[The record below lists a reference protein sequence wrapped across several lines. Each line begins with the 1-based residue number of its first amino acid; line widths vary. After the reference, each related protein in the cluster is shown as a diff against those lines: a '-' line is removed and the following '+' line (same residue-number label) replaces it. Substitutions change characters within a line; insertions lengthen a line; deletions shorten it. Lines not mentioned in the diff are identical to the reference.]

1 MRYPPVRPCEGL
13 GALTAVSGR
22 ARDAQPARKDHVRQG
37 WSGGFGAGVL
47 PPRPATLALLKA
59 RQEVAVSE
67 RVLACKA
74 VEVVNCVPLSA
85 RFYLPGTW
93 LGAVLF
99 FSLTRFHNM
108 QLKGCCFAKGAS
120 VLAEKDASPLQS
132 HTGFTPRA
140 PTSGETL
147 RLKRSNV

>member
-1 MRYPPVRPCEGL
+1 MRYPPVHPREGL

-22 ARDAQPARKDHVRQG
+22 ARDPQPAREDHVRQG
-37 WSGGFGAGVL
+37 RSGEFGAGVL
-47 PPRPATLALLKA
+47 PPSQLHWPPPKPGRRWPSA
-59 RQEVAVSE
+59 

-99 FSLTRFHNM
+99 FSLTQFHNM

-132 HTGFTPRA
+132 HTGLTPRA